1 MNTLNTRNYGDFDV
15 IKIDVKTLHD
25 IINRQGSNLIVDCLA
40 ESLGQTVIKF
50 KLSES
55 EANKA
60 LDTLL
65 NELEQQTLE
74 RI

>member
-1 MNTLNTRNYGDFDV
+1 MNTLNTRNYGDFDN
-15 IKIDVKTLHD
+15 IKNDVKTLHD
-25 IINRQGSNLIVDCLA
+25 IINRQGNSLVVDCLA

>member
-1 MNTLNTRNYGDFDV
+1 MNTLNTRNYGDFDS
-15 IKIDVKTLHD
+15 IKTDVKTLHD
-25 IINRQGSNLIVDCLA
+25 IINRQGSSLVVDCLA